1 MPENCN
7 PNDCPLGPRISALER
22 ANEQHGKT
30 HREVYSRLNS
40 LERGEAAQA
49 EQYKAILEKLDG
61 LTQKHD
67 ALNAKLSELE
77 AKPAK
82 RWETLVEKALWAV
95 CAAVI
100 AFLLAKIGL

>member
-1 MPENCN
+1 MTEKCADN
-7 PNDCPLGPRISALER
+7 CPLIPRVEALER
-22 ANEQHGKT
+22 ANEQHGST
-30 HREVYSRLNS
+30 HREMYDRLRE
-40 LERGEAAQA
+40 LERLEGIQG

-77 AKPAK
+77 AKPGK
-82 RWETLVEKALWAV
+82 RWEALVEKALWAV

>member
-1 MPENCN
+1 MTEKCADN
-7 PNDCPLGPRISALER
+7 CPLIPRVEALER
-22 ANEQHGKT
+22 ANEQHGST
-30 HREVYSRLNS
+30 HREMYDRLRE
-40 LERGEAAQA
+40 LERLEGIQG

-67 ALNAKLSELE
+67 ALNTKLSELE
-77 AKPAK
+77 AKPGK
-82 RWETLVEKALWAV
+82 RWEALAEKALWAV